1 MRNEPDTNLKAPAKV
16 LACLRPG
23 YLTVF
28 VGHGLGM
35 ANGGIPHEVPM
46 DLVPF
51 DLRMPNSE
59 FTVVLDRTNGRFIRV
74 ERHGGGGPEEGG
86 LAGGAAE

>member
-1 MRNEPDTNLKAPAKV
+1 MRNEPDTILKAPAKV

-28 VGHGLGM
+28 VGYGLGM
-35 ANGGIPHEVPM
+35 ADGGIPHDVPM

-51 DLRMPNSE
+51 DLRMPNSA
-59 FTVVLDRTNGRFIRV
+59 FTVVIDRTNGRFIGV
-74 ERHGGGGPEEGG
+74 ERQGDDGQDQGGQA
-86 LAGGAAE
+86 AGE

>member
-1 MRNEPDTNLKAPAKV
+1 MTTPPARLIKVPAKV

-28 VGHGLGM
+28 VGYGLRM
-35 ANGGIPHEVPM
+35 ANGGMPDDIPM

-59 FTVVLDRTNGRFIRV
+59 FTVVMDRTNGRFVGV
-74 ERHGGGGPEEGG
+74 ERQSGDGPLRNGPEAA
-86 LAGGAAE
+86 AGE

>member
-1 MRNEPDTNLKAPAKV
+1 MSSEPDNTLKAPARV
-16 LACLRPG
+16 CACLRLG

-28 VGHGLGM
+28 IGYGLGM
-35 ANGGIPHEVPM
+35 ADGGIPHDIAI

-59 FTVVLDRTNGRFIRV
+59 FTVVLDRTTGRFIGV
-74 ERHGGGGPEEGG
+74 ERQAVEE
-86 LAGGAAE
+86 

>member
-1 MRNEPDTNLKAPAKV
+1 MSNEPDTILKVPAKV

-28 VGHGLGM
+28 VGHGVGM
-35 ANGGIPHEVPM
+35 VNGGIATDIPM

-59 FTVVLDRTNGRFIRV
+59 FTVVIDRTNPRLYIGV
-74 ERHGGGGPEEGG
+74 ERRSVGE
-86 LAGGAAE
+86 

>member
-1 MRNEPDTNLKAPAKV
+1 MRSEPDTILKAPAKV

-35 ANGGIPHEVPM
+35 ADGGIPHEVPM

-59 FTVVLDRTNGRFIRV
+59 FTVVIDRTNGQFIGV
-74 ERHGGGGPEEGG
+74 ERKNDHGQDHGGHATGV
-86 LAGGAAE
+86 